1 MMDVPRGTHLVTGA
15 TGFIGGAL
23 VAELLQRTR
32 DAIIVVIR
40 GENDAAAEA
49 RFHAAFAVACRA
61 YELGDDMRAEAR
73 RRVRVVAGDVTAPG
87 LGVAGRADLTGPIDQ
102 FWHSAASLRYEDRYR
117 VEIRNTNVEGTINA
131 LELAS
136 HLRARCFNYISTAY
150 VAGTRIGAIL
160 EEPAGDVRTN
170 NEYER
175 SKCDAEALLATA
187 PDGMRVRLMRPSVV
201 IGHSRTRAATSFSGF
216 YGALRQFAQFGGL
229 LERMQ
234 AGLVQTSLR
243 LAATDDV
250 TINLIPIDRVVAEL
264 VDLAERDAPAGIY
277 HLTNRRPP
285 TVGAVVRRMFA
296 ELGFAAPVFSG
307 EEREG
312 FTYLERKLDQ
322 RLQFFRSY
330 MGSEKRFDRAR
341 VDGALGDAVAPAVE
355 LDDAEITE
363 YVRWYLDVLRAERA
377 SLPVAR

>member
-1 MMDVPRGTHLVTGA
+1 MAVPRATHLVTGA

-32 DAIIVVIR
+32 DAIVVVVR
-40 GENDAAAEA
+40 GDDDAAAEA
-49 RFHAAFAVACRA
+49 RFLAAFAGACRA
-61 YELGDDMRAEAR
+61 YQLDEDVVEEAR
-73 RRVRVVAGDVTAPG
+73 RRCRVVAGDVTAPG
-87 LGVAGRADLTGPIDQ
+87 LGVAGHPGVAGPIDQ
-102 FWHSAASLRYEDRYR
+102 LWHSAASLQYEDRYR
-117 VEIRNTNVEGTINA
+117 VEIRNTNVEGTVHA
-131 LELAS
+131 LDLAS
-136 HLRARCFNYISTAY
+136 RVGARCFNYISTAY
-150 VAGTRIGAIL
+150 VAGMRTGAIL
-160 EEPAGDVRTN
+160 ETTAGEVRTN

-187 PDGMRVRLMRPSVV
+187 PDGMRVRLLRPSVV

-234 AGLVQTSLR
+234 PGLVQTALR
-243 LAATDDV
+243 LGAAADV

-264 VDLAERDAPAGIY
+264 VDLAEHDAPAGVY
-277 HLTNRRPP
+277 HLTHRRPP

-296 ELGFAAPVFSG
+296 ELGFAEPVFAG
-307 EEREG
+307 EDRDG

-322 RLQFFRSY
+322 RLKFFRSY
-330 MGSEKRFDRAR
+330 MGSEKQFDRAR
-341 VDGALGDAVAPAVE
+341 IDGVLGAAATADVE
-355 LDDAEITE
+355 LDDAELTA